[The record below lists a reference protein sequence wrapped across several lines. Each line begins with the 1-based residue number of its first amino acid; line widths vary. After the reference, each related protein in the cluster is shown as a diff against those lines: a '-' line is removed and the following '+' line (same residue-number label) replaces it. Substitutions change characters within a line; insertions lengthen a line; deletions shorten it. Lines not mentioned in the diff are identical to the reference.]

1 MFEFDKLCKEIEEM
15 DPQLFAEIFA
25 AKSANVI
32 AALSAITNDAL
43 DGMQLFL
50 HFILCSI
57 AADGK
62 LAEEEYLLI
71 KPAIEKVYQ
80 KQITYEDAVEV
91 FKNAGL
97 DKPREYKKAVDDMV
111 NVLGMISLD
120 LQAEVIGLCL
130 MVCAVDGKISMK
142 EKKWIKQLAR

>member
-15 DPQLFAEIFA
+15 DPQLFAEVFA

-71 KPAIEKVYQ
+71 KPAIERSTRSRSPTRTPFRSSRTPDSTGPGSTRRQ
-80 KQITYEDAVEV
+80 STTW
-91 FKNAGL
+91 
-97 DKPREYKKAVDDMV
+97 
-111 NVLGMISLD
+111 
-120 LQAEVIGLCL
+120 
-130 MVCAVDGKISMK
+130 SMSSV
-142 EKKWIKQLAR
+142 

>member
-1 MFEFDKLCKEIEEM
+1 M
-15 DPQLFAEIFA
+15 
-25 AKSANVI
+25 
-32 AALSAITNDAL
+32 
-43 DGMQLFL
+43 
-50 HFILCSI
+50 
-57 AADGK
+57 
-62 LAEEEYLLI
+62 LI

-97 DKPREYKKAVDDMV
+97 DRPREYKKAVDDMV
-111 NVLGMISLD
+111 DVLGMISLD

-130 MVCAVDGKISMK
+130 MVCAVDGKISLK